1 MQMGFEDMNE
11 NFLIWVVN
19 SIVRVKGNYCVIVD
33 LVVWESEFSVK
44 YKMFVKICGIVIV
57 FLINLKDNNLFIQ
70 LFEGDFF

>member
-33 LVVWESEFSVK
+33 LVVRESEFSVK
-44 YKMFVKICGIVIV
+44 YKMLVKI
-57 FLINLKDNNLFIQ
+57 
-70 LFEGDFF
+70 

>member
-33 LVVWESEFSVK
+33 LVVWESEFNVK
-44 YKMFVKICGIVIV
+44 YKMLVKICGIVIV
-57 FLINLKDNNLFIQ
+57 FLINLKDNNFFIQ